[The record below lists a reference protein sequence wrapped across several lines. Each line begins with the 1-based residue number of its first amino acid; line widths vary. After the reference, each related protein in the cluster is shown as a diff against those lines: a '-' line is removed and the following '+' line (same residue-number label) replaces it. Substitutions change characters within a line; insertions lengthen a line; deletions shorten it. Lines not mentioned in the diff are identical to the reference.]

1 MATTALSLRGI
12 RKRFGV
18 TVALDGVDLE
28 AAAGEVLAVIGENGA
43 GKSTLLNIVARSL
56 QPDECEIVLEA
67 PGIAYIRQEL
77 SLFPHLSVAENIF
90 MGREPARWGVIDREA
105 MNARTRVLLAEFGRP
120 EIGPEDVVG
129 RLSPASRQ
137 VVEICRA
144 LAADARVI
152 LMDEPTS
159 SLERGDVDRLF
170 AAIRK
175 LCARGIAVLYV
186 SHFLE
191 EIREIA
197 RRAVV
202 LRDGRSVWTGELGD
216 IADDGLIRHMIGR
229 PIETVFAPAEP
240 HAPGEVVLSVRSL
253 ANATFEL
260 RRGEIL
266 GIAGLVGSGRT
277 ELLRALFG
285 LQPAGPGNL
294 RIGDEQLDARRLS
307 ARASIERGLGYL
319 SEDRR
324 VEGLFP
330 HLSVRENLSI
340 TRLRG
345 GDIRG
350 WIERLRIKAADLED
364 PVGTLSGGN
373 QQKVLIARLLHQ
385 GASILL
391 LDEPTRG
398 IDVGTKAEIYELIRG
413 LAREGKAILMVSSY
427 LPELFGVCD
436 HLAVMHR
443 GRLSEVRPIASWT
456 PDSVLE
462 AAIGG
467 GSAAA

>member
-1 MATTALSLRGI
+1 MTALSLRGI

-18 TVALDGVDLE
+18 TVALAGVDLDVE
-28 AAAGEVLAVIGENGA
+28 GGEVLAVIGENGA
-43 GKSTLLNIVARSL
+43 GKSTLLNIIARSL
-56 QPDECEIVLEA
+56 DPDEGEVILKDAGV
-67 PGIAYIRQEL
+67 AYIRQEL
-77 SLFPHLSVAENIF
+77 SLFPHLTVAENIL
-90 MGREPARWGVIDREA
+90 MGREPARFGLIDRQA
-105 MNARTRVLLAEFGRP
+105 MVARTRALLDEFGRP
-120 EIGPEDVVG
+120 EIGPDETLG

-144 LAADARVI
+144 LAADARLI

-159 SLERGDVDRLF
+159 SLERADVVRLF
-170 AAIRK
+170 ASIRK
-175 LCARGIAVLYV
+175 LCARGIAVVYV

-197 RRAVV
+197 ARAVV
-202 LRDGRSVWTGELGD
+202 LRDGRSVWAGRLEEIVD
-216 IADDGLIRHMIGR
+216 EDLIRQMIGR
-229 PIETVFAPAEP
+229 PVEAVFGDPGP
-240 HAPGEVVLSVRSL
+240 RPLGEVVLAVDSV

-285 LQPAGPGNL
+285 LDPVRRGELKVHGE
-294 RIGDEQLDARRLS
+294 GLDPRKLS
-307 ARASIERGLGYL
+307 AFGSIRRGFGYL

-330 HLSVRENLSI
+330 HLSVRENLAM
-340 TRLRG
+340 TRLDGR
-345 GDIRG
+345 DIGR
-350 WIERLRIKAADLED
+350 WIDRLRIKAGDLEES
-364 PVGTLSGGN
+364 VGTLSGGN
-373 QQKVLIARLLHQ
+373 QQKVLLARLLHQ

-398 IDVGTKAEIYELIRG
+398 IDVGTKAEIYDLIRA
-413 LAREGKAILMVSSY
+413 LALEGKAILMVSSY

-436 HLAVMHR
+436 HLAVMNR
-443 GRLSEVRPIASWT
+443 GRLSAVRPTSEWT
-456 PDSVLE
+456 PDRVLE

>member
-12 RKRFGV
+12 KKRFGV

-56 QPDECEIVLEA
+56 QPDEGEIVFEA

-77 SLFPHLSVAENIF
+77 SLFPHLTVAENIF

-105 MNARTRVLLAEFGRP
+105 MNARTRALLEEYGRP
-120 EIGPEDVVG
+120 EIGPEDTVG

-175 LCARGIAVLYV
+175 LCARGMAVLYV

-285 LQPAGPGNL
+285 LQPAGPGDL
-294 RIGDEQLDARRLS
+294 RIGDEQLEARRLS

-340 TRLRG
+340 TRLQG
-345 GDIRG
+345 GDIQA
-350 WIERLRIKAADLED
+350 WIEGLRIKAADLED

-413 LAREGKAILMVSSY
+413 LAREGKTILMVSSY

-443 GRLSEVRPIASWT
+443 GRLSEVRPIGSWT

>member
-1 MATTALSLRGI
+1 
-12 RKRFGV
+12 
-18 TVALDGVDLE
+18 
-28 AAAGEVLAVIGENGA
+28 
-43 GKSTLLNIVARSL
+43 
-56 QPDECEIVLEA
+56 
-67 PGIAYIRQEL
+67 
-77 SLFPHLSVAENIF
+77 
-90 MGREPARWGVIDREA
+90 MGREPARFGLIDRRA
-105 MNARTRVLLAEFGRP
+105 MIARTRALLDEFGRP
-120 EIGPEDVVG
+120 EIDPNETLGF
-129 RLSPASRQ
+129 LSPASRQ

-159 SLERGDVDRLF
+159 SLERADVLRLF
-170 AAIRK
+170 VSIRK
-175 LCARGIAVLYV
+175 LCARGIAVAYV

-197 RRAVV
+197 PRAVV
-202 LRDGRSVWTGELGD
+202 LRDGRSVWTGRLEEIPD
-216 IADDGLIRHMIGR
+216 EGLIRHMIGR
-229 PIETVFAPAEP
+229 PVETVFTAAAPP
-240 HAPGEVVLSVRSL
+240 APGDVVLAVDSI

-285 LQPAGPGNL
+285 LDPVEHGEL
-294 RIGDEQLDARRLS
+294 RICGERADARRLS
-307 ARASIERGLGYL
+307 AFASIRRGLGYL

-330 HLSVRENLSI
+330 HLSVRENLAM
-340 TRLRG
+340 TRLDAR
-345 GDIRG
+345 DIGR
-350 WIERLRIKAADLED
+350 WIERLRIKAGDVEA
-364 PVGTLSGGN
+364 PVATLSGGN
-373 QQKVLIARLLHQ
+373 QQKVLLARLLHQ
-385 GASILL
+385 GAEILL

-398 IDVGTKAEIYELIRG
+398 IDVGTKAEIYDLIRA
-413 LAREGKAILMVSSY
+413 LAGEGKAIIMVSSY

-436 HLAVMHR
+436 HLAVMNR
-443 GRLSEVRPIASWT
+443 GRLSAVRSIGAWT

>member
-1 MATTALSLRGI
+1 MAMTALSLRGI

-18 TVALDGVDLE
+18 TVALDGVDLDI
-28 AAAGEVLAVIGENGA
+28 AAGEVLAIVGENGA
-43 GKSTLLNIVARSL
+43 GKSTLLNVIARA
-56 QPDECEIVLEA
+56 LEA
-67 PGIAYIRQEL
+67 DEGEVTLGAAGVAYIRQEL
-77 SLFPHLSVAENIF
+77 SLFPHLTVAENVL
-90 MGREPARWGVIDREA
+90 MGREPARFGVIDRRA
-105 MNARTRVLLAEFGRP
+105 MTARARALLDEFGRP
-120 EIGPEDVVG
+120 EIDPNETVG

-159 SLERGDVDRLF
+159 SLERADVVRLF
-170 AAIRK
+170 NSIRK
-175 LCARGIAVLYV
+175 LCARGIAVAYV

-197 RRAVV
+197 TRAVV
-202 LRDGRSVWTGELGD
+202 LRDGRSVWTGRLEAIPD
-216 IADDGLIRHMIGR
+216 EALIRHMIGR
-229 PIETVFAPAEP
+229 PVETVFTAAEP
-240 HAPGEVVLSVRSL
+240 RTPGDVVLAVASI
-253 ANATFEL
+253 ANATFEV
-260 RRGEIL
+260 RGGEIL

-277 ELLRALFG
+277 ELLRAVFG
-285 LQPAGPGNL
+285 LDAAGHGEL
-294 RIGDEQLDARRLS
+294 TVRGERLEARRLS
-307 ARASIERGLGYL
+307 AFASIRRGLGYL

-330 HLSVRENLSI
+330 HLSIRENLAM
-340 TRLRG
+340 TRLDRR
-345 GDIRG
+345 DIGR
-350 WIERLRIKAADLED
+350 WVERLRIKAADVED

-373 QQKVLIARLLHQ
+373 QQKVLLARLLHQ

-398 IDVGTKAEIYELIRG
+398 IDVGTKAEIYDLIRA
-413 LAREGKAILMVSSY
+413 LAREGKAIVMVSSY

-436 HLAVMHR
+436 RLAVMNR
-443 GRLSEVRPIASWT
+443 GRLSAARPIEAWT

-467 GSAAA
+467 RAAA

>member
-1 MATTALSLRGI
+1 MTALSLRGI

-18 TVALDGVDLE
+18 TTALDGVDLDV
-28 AAAGEVLAVIGENGA
+28 AAGEVLAIIGENGA
-43 GKSTLLNIVARSL
+43 GKSTLLNVMARAL
-56 QPDECEIVLEA
+56 APDEGTVSLGAGEV
-67 PGIAYIRQEL
+67 AYIRQEL
-77 SLFPHLSVAENIF
+77 SLFPHLTVAENIL
-90 MGREPARWGVIDREA
+90 MGREPARFGLIDRDA
-105 MNARTRVLLAEFGRP
+105 SLTRTRALLDEFGRP
-120 EIGPEDVVG
+120 EIAPDDIVG

-144 LAADARVI
+144 LAKDARLI

-159 SLERGDVDRLF
+159 SLERTDVLRLF
-170 AAIRK
+170 ASIRK
-175 LCARGIAVLYV
+175 VCARGIAVVYV

-197 RRAVV
+197 ARALV
-202 LRDGRSVWTGELGD
+202 LRDGRSVRTGKLDEVSD
-216 IADDGLIRHMIGR
+216 EALIRHMIGR
-229 PIETVFAPAEP
+229 PVEAVFGDAHSRPQ
-240 HAPGEVVLSVRSL
+240 GEVVLAVESV

-260 RRGEIL
+260 HRGEIL

-285 LQPAGPGNL
+285 L
-294 RIGDEQLDARRLS
+294 DAVGRGEVSIRGQRMASHRLS
-307 ARASIERGLGYL
+307 PMDSIRRGLGYL

-330 HLSVRENLSI
+330 HLSVRENLTM
-340 TRLRG
+340 TRLDGR
-345 GDIRG
+345 DIG
-350 WIERLRIKAADLED
+350 VWIERLRIKAGDIED
-364 PVGTLSGGN
+364 VVGTLSGGN
-373 QQKVLIARLLHQ
+373 QQKVLLARLLHQ
-385 GASILL
+385 GAEILL

-398 IDVGTKAEIYELIRG
+398 IDVGTKAEIYDLIRS
-413 LAREGKAILMVSSY
+413 LAREGKAIVMVSSY

-436 HLAVMHR
+436 HLAVMNR
-443 GRLSEVRPIASWT
+443 GRLSAVRPIETWT